1 MGFKEFEYMIAI
13 AETGSVTKAAAK
25 LFISQS
31 GLNQQLLKIE
41 SELGTTLFYRS
52 KKEMKLTQ
60 AGRI

>member
-41 SELGTTLFYRS
+41 SELGTTLFYR
-52 KKEMKLTQ
+52 
-60 AGRI
+60 